1 MPAEFVRGAVFL
13 ADLGGG
19 RRPWVIVSNNHRNRY
34 LDNVAAVKVTTTQKY
49 ENLPTVVT
57 VPEGECIRGYVRCD
71 SITMVYKDEFDR
83 HLGGLGRQAMLE
95 ISAGLKAA
103 LSLS

>member
-19 RRPWVIVSNNHRNRY
+19 KRPWIVVSNNHRNRS
-34 LDNVAAVKVTTTQKY
+34 LDNVAAVKVTTTAKY
-49 ENLPTVVT
+49 TSLATVVT
-57 VPEGECIRGYVRCD
+57 LPEGECISGYVRCD
-71 SITMVYKDEFDR
+71 SLTMIYKDEFDR
-83 HLGGLGRQAMLE
+83 HLGGLGRQTMAE
-95 ISAGLKAA
+95 VAEGLKAA